1 MDQIKKK
8 LRIWHHAVCFL
19 GACLISCG
27 ILFFTK
33 NSMPDVI
40 PSECYEDLRMPE
52 DSVSVLGRVTV
63 KAVNSSIRDLHVY
76 TDDEAKDAQII
87 LKFTDKKA
95 VKIRSV
101 QLVLEES
108 FPYNVSCTLYYR
120 NPSGEYVEECKAAL
134 TLPKGQKNIYFQ
146 LPDDATY
153 PLKQFRIDIDEDYV
167 IEDVRISEND
177 LVGEYQF
184 AEHADWKKAGVLYFF
199 VWFVLLE
206 LAYFGWP
213 YLSRLAAGYWT
224 DRENARRFWLA
235 ALIVLALGNG
245 AAYAGFRLLDRD
257 FPWYWAMLLS
267 LCGVI
272 AAYQVYLLRK
282 KTPGMLLLRKR
293 EDTGKIHAL
302 FWTGIAV
309 FILLIAFEWI
319 DGAEEAPE
327 IAGKLRFLFP
337 FVFAVLE
344 TVLLALLY
352 RKYVLD
358 VREDSISFQNIYLFV
373 FLLMGT
379 AYLLLFLPYV
389 SPDEPAHFFSAYHVS
404 NLLMG
409 KNGHFG
415 DGRLLMR
422 MEDYVLYDQRQTTLN
437 SEYFMQFTEGIHLF
451 AQEQGYVVMDGIMT
465 TNSIFSYLT
474 TGIGITVGRLLHL
487 SGALTFFAG
496 RFANLLFFTL
506 VLRYLMKKIPFGRTA
521 LFGIVMMPMT
531 LHMVA
536 SYSYDVTTF
545 CIIALFVTQVMCM
558 ICSPEKVSRRDYL
571 LCVFYGVLMAPSK
584 LVYIPL
590 LFLVFLIPD
599 GKLAENRKAS
609 WGKKIF
615 VIGASIASAVV
626 IMLLVSILSKESAV
640 GTALEDEAVNM
651 LSWAGEP
658 SYSLSWI
665 FGHIWEYILMCVR
678 TLVSQMD
685 YYFFTMLGEKL
696 GWLNTD
702 IPFTYT
708 VISFILFLLAV
719 NIRDDVSGRVRI
731 GLGRKIWILL
741 LGAGVML
748 CTMAV
753 MTVSWTP
760 VSYNYI
766 SGVQG
771 RYFLPLLVPFIWV
784 MKTHMVQVD
793 SVIRKHIVFFSTM
806 LNIWILVYVFSH
818 YMIMK

>member
-8 LRIWHHAVCFL
+8 CRIWKHVVCLL
-19 GACLISCG
+19 GACLLSCG

-33 NSMPDVI
+33 NSLPDVL
-40 PSECYEDLRMPE
+40 PSECYEDLRMPSE
-52 DSVSVLGRVTV
+52 SSSILDRVTI
-63 KAVNSSIRDLHVY
+63 KAVNSRINNLHV
-76 TDDEAKDAQII
+76 TAKKKDARII
-87 LKFTDKKA
+87 LKFEDNKA
-95 VKIRSV
+95 VKIRSIK
-101 QLVLEES
+101 LALKES
-108 FPYNVSCTLYYR
+108 FPYNVACTLYYR
-120 NPSGEYVEECKAAL
+120 NPSGEYVEECKVAV
-134 TLPKGQKNIYFQ
+134 TLPKGMKDIYFQ
-146 LPDDATY
+146 LPDDVTY
-153 PLKQFRIDIDEDYV
+153 PLKQFRIDIDDDYV
-167 IEDVRISEND
+167 IEDVRISEHE
-177 LVGEYQF
+177 LEGEYQF
-184 AEHADWKKAGVLYFF
+184 AEHADWKKAGVIYFF
-199 VWFVLLE
+199 VWLVLLE
-206 LAYFGWP
+206 LAYFSWP
-213 YLSRLAAGYWT
+213 YLSRRIAGYWT
-224 DRENARRFWLA
+224 NQNNAHRFWLA
-235 ALIVLALGNG
+235 AFGVLAIGNA
-245 AAYAGFRLLDRD
+245 AAYVGLRLLGKA
-257 FPWYWAMLLS
+257 FPWYWALLLS

-282 KTPGMLLLRKR
+282 KTPGMLLIKKR

-302 FWTGIAV
+302 FWVGIVV

-327 IAGKLRFLFP
+327 IAEKVRFIFP

-358 VREDSISFQNIYLFV
+358 VQEDSISFQSIYLFV
-373 FLLMGT
+373 FLLLGT
-379 AYLLLFLPYV
+379 AYLLVFLPYV

-409 KNGHFG
+409 KNGHWG

-422 MEDYVLYDQRQTTLN
+422 MEDYVLYDQHQTSLN
-437 SEYFMQFTEGIHLF
+437 SEYYMQFTEGIRLF
-451 AQEQGYVVMDGIMT
+451 AREQGYVVMDGLMT
-465 TNSIFSYLT
+465 TNAIFSYLT
-474 TGIGITVGRLLHL
+474 TGIGITVARLLHL

-496 RFANLLFFTL
+496 RFANLLFFTW

-545 CIIALFVTQVMCM
+545 CIIALFVTQVMSM
-558 ICSPEKVSRRDYL
+558 ICSPEKISRRDYL
-571 LCVFYGVLMAPSK
+571 LCIFFGILMAPSK

-590 LFLVFLIPD
+590 LFLVLLIP
-599 GKLAENRKAS
+599 GEKLAKSRKEA

-615 VIGASIASAVV
+615 VIGVSIAAAMV
-626 IMLLVSILSKESAV
+626 IMLLVSLLSKDSPV
-640 GTALEDEAVNM
+640 GTALEGDEVVNM
-651 LSWAGEP
+651 LSWISEP
-658 SYSLSWI
+658 SYTLPWI
-665 FGHIWEYILMCVR
+665 FGHIWEYILMCIR
-678 TLVSQMD
+678 TLISQMD
-685 YYFFTMLGEKL
+685 YYFYTMVGVKL
-696 GWLNTD
+696 GWLNID
-702 IPFTYT
+702 IPYSYA

-719 NIRDDVSGRVRI
+719 NIRDDVSSQVRI
-731 GLGRKIWILL
+731 GLGKKIWILL
-741 LGAGVML
+741 LGAGTVL
-748 CTMAV
+748 CTMVV

-760 VSYNYI
+760 VSYNYV

-771 RYFLPLLVPFIWV
+771 RYILPLLVPFIWV
-784 MKTHMVQVD
+784 MKTYMVQVN